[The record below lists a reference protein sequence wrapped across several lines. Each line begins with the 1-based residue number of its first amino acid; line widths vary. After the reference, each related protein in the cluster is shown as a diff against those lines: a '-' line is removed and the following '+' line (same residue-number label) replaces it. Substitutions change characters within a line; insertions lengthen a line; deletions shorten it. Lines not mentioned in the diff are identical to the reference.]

1 MKKGKFGT
9 RQPNEAQTLS
19 SVTDAELT
27 TSAPFFINTMLAASA
42 SFSDDVSTDA
52 ECNPVPADQVSTEA
66 DEYKYKYNIEVRSKK
81 DLGINM
87 AGVSKII
94 IFK

>member
-1 MKKGKFGT
+1 MKNRITK
-9 RQPNEAQTLS
+9 
-19 SVTDAELT
+19 AELIP
-27 TSAPFFINTMLAASA
+27 SDRHSNNTMLAASA
-42 SFSDDVSTDA
+42 SFADDVSTDA
-52 ECNPVPADQVSTEA
+52 ECNLVHADQVSAEA
-66 DEYKYKYNIEVRSKK
+66 DEYKYKYNIEIRSKK